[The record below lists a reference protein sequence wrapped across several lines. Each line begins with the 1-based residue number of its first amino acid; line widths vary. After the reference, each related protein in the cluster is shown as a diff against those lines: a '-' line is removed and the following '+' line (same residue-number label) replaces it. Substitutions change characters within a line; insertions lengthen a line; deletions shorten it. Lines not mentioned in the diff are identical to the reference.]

1 MLLPLLGHSQRDTV
15 NLQSS
20 DTSAEQA
27 MQKTVLLFQRI
38 DSLEFADSVNKAV
51 LMRRLEELR
60 AFEKSKRKTI
70 EAELQRLKLA
80 DERKKEEMYGE
91 INRLKQNTIGYP
103 IVMHKDTIFTVFTK
117 LGQLTAEER
126 ADLVRERLDVLYDE
140 FFPGS
145 DSLLLVDNG
154 ASADLYFKEKLILS
168 VTELD
173 ALWFERNK
181 GQIARSYRDAIQ
193 ADILQYSRDRSILK
207 VIREI
212 GLVAIVLLFQI
223 FSIKL
228 VNYLFREKITVF
240 LRNKEGE
247 WFNGIVINKY
257 EVLNK
262 VKQTSIIVFIAK
274 LVRVALIFV
283 LLYLSI
289 PLLFSIFPLT
299 QRLAEALFGY
309 ILHPVKQIAH
319 SLFNYIPE
327 LVTILVI
334 VTITRYVL
342 KFLRF
347 LSEEVENENLK
358 VPGFFPDWAR
368 PTYNIVRFLILAFMF
383 VVIFPYLP
391 GSDSDVFKGVSV
403 FIGVVFSLSSS
414 SIIGNVVAGIVI
426 TYMRPFKKNDR
437 VKIGDVVGNV
447 VEKTPFVIR
456 IQTPKKE
463 FITIP
468 NSNVLSQNVI
478 NYSNSKLQGGLIV
491 HTTVTIG
498 YDVPWRQVHQILI
511 NAAKKTSNL
520 NDSIAPYVLQTS
532 LDDFY
537 VSYQLNAHTNEPDKQ
552 PQIYSEL
559 HQNIQD
565 GFNEAGVEILSP
577 HYRADRDGNDVA
589 IPPQYRD

>member
-274 LVRVALIFV
+274 LVRIALIFV